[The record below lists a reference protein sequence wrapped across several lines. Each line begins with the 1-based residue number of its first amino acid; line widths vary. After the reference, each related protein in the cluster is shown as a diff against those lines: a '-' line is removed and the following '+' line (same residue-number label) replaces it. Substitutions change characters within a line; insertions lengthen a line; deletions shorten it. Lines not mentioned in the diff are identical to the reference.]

1 MTHCKKNGLTW
12 AKSPQRTLPVH
23 LNFFASQPGTL
34 KNFDMIFYENFK
46 CFSHRKITQYSP
58 YVAVYH
64 NVQVLHRTKSF
75 CMYWAFRFL
84 YSHRTTHC
92 WRFPESKET
101 ANLEE
106 LCIVNVSIPTNIFL
120 WKTSDTNWWG
130 RNMYCARHSHCQ
142 LQIRAWLIT
151 AALYRWRNLALHFPA
166 NCFTPAC
173 LSQFLRARE
182 HFVGGSLILITSLL
196 AGSLLRQTST
206 AAKDNFEEEKL
217 QRKLPKSYWNRSA
230 SMRIPLKSQL
240 VAFCMWL
247 CL

>member
-120 WKTSDTNWWG
+120 WKTSDTNKLVG
-130 RNMYCARHSHCQ
+130 EKYVLCQALPLSAPNPCLADNSCAVQVEKPGLAFSCQ
-142 LQIRAWLIT
+142 L
-151 AALYRWRNLALHFPA
+151 LHP
-166 NCFTPAC
+166 
-173 LSQFLRARE
+173 
-182 HFVGGSLILITSLL
+182 SLPQSV
-196 AGSLLRQTST
+196 
-206 AAKDNFEEEKL
+206 
-217 QRKLPKSYWNRSA
+217 P
-230 SMRIPLKSQL
+230 P
-240 VAFCMWL
+240 C
-247 CL
+247 